1 MPSRAPDTSFR
12 PDAGALPVHAPRQ
25 PLTAADL
32 WAWTIA
38 LVLMVLAWRLSS
50 VLLLVFA
57 GALLA
62 IGLRRL
68 TQPLEQRFKLPSQ
81 GALAIVVIGLAVLL
95 AGGIWLMGAGVADQ
109 LQSLRETL
117 PLAWRALQKWLAT
130 FGWGRWLIE
139 TLSAAPIKP
148 DDWQQMAG
156 VFTGTL
162 NATVAAAGALVL
174 VVVLAIYL
182 AADARAYQRGL
193 LRLTPPAR
201 RPAMARALDAAT
213 HDLARWLLGQGVSML
228 AVGALTAI
236 GLMLIGMPLVVSLS
250 LIAALLEFVP
260 YFGPVVTGVL
270 VVAVAFTR
278 GEDLALWAAIVC
290 LAVQQIENHVVQPL
304 AQRWAVRLPPVL
316 GIVSVLVFGLLFGLA
331 GVLLA
336 MPLMVLC
343 VALVGELYLHESAD
357 TGAPAAL
364 ATPRAPRL
372 PDRRTRP
379 RAHSDTR

>member
-1 MPSRAPDTSFR
+1 MPSRVPDTAPHAEAAAPGGRRR
-12 PDAGALPVHAPRQ
+12 PVTAG
-25 PLTAADL
+25 DL

-38 LVLMVLAWRLSS
+38 LLLMLLAWRLSS

-57 GALLA
+57 GVLLA

-68 TQPLEQRFKLPSQ
+68 TQPLEQRLRLPPQ
-81 GALAIVVIGLAVLL
+81 GALAVAVIGLAALL
-95 AGGIWLMGAGVADQ
+95 AASVWLMGAGVVEQ
-109 LQSLRETL
+109 LQSLRDTL
-117 PLAWRALQKWLAT
+117 PLAWRALQKWLT
-130 FGWGRWLIE
+130 GYGWGRWVIE
-139 TLSAAPIKP
+139 TLSAAEIKP

-162 NATVAAAGALVL
+162 NATVGGAGALVL

-182 AADARAYQRGL
+182 AADAQTYRRGL
-193 LRLTPPAR
+193 LRLTPHAR
-201 RPAMARALDAAT
+201 RPAVARALDAAT
-213 HDLARWLLGQGVSML
+213 HDLSRWLLGQAVSML

-270 VVAVAFTR
+270 VVAVALTR
-278 GEDLALWAAIVC
+278 GEDLALWAAVVC
-290 LAVQQIENHVVQPL
+290 LAVQQIEGHVVQPL

-316 GIVSVLVFGLLFGLA
+316 GIVSVLVFGLLFGLP

-336 MPLMVLC
+336 LPLMVLC
-343 VALVGELYLHESAD
+343 VALVGELYLNEPAEA
-357 TGAPAAL
+357 APF
-364 ATPRAPRL
+364 
-372 PDRRTRP
+372 RP
-379 RAHSDTR
+379 RPRGGGAGRPPRS